1 MSLVVLKWNS
11 FMRLTLLTRNF
22 MLLICDSSAYYAIRV
37 WQLLFIRDFCV
48 GDQSSGAQTVGG
60 SVGTKITECR

>member
-11 FMRLTLLTRNF
+11 FMRLFLLTRNF

>member
-11 FMRLTLLTRNF
+11 FMRLFLLTRNF

-37 WQLLFIRDFCV
+37 WQLLFILDFCV